1 MACPT
6 PSCFKCRVTFQKGAQ
21 VSALLILR
29 MGPGGVL
36 TPPRHGIKPE
46 PWVKIKPSSLHI
58 KMGYEAKRCDFFPH
72 RAART
77 PKPAGASEL
86 HMCKAAFSHTHT
98 HAHTHTQHTYRSFI
112 FFRHR
117 PFQYAHIH
125 TSTEAKNNGSIHNNT
140 ARSQMNLAN
149 RLCRGRCSEAETGA
163 IHRASCSLPGNYHI
177 KLVCSMVL
185 TGPRPSH
192 YSLV

>member
-98 HAHTHTQHTYRSFI
+98 HARTHTHTHNTRTDLL
-112 FFRHR
+112 FFFAID
-117 PFQYAHIH
+117 PFSMHIY
-125 TSTEAKNNGSIHNNT
+125 TR
-140 ARSQMNLAN
+140 ARKQKTMAPYTTTPLA
-149 RLCRGRCSEAETGA
+149 
-163 IHRASCSLPGNYHI
+163 P
-177 KLVCSMVL
+177 K
-185 TGPRPSH
+185 
-192 YSLV
+192 